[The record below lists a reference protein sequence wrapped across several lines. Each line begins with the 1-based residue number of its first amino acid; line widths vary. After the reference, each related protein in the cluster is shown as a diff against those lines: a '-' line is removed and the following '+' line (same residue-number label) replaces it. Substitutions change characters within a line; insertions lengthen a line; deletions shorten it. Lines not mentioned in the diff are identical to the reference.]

1 MGIENRDYV
10 RGSSSGYDGSGYSGG
25 SYSPGMPPACK
36 WILILTIAVFVV
48 QLVWTVGPSDAQVEQ
63 YQNLRTQSLEEDGV
77 PADQIDQIVRQETRL
92 LQRERYSVAQRA
104 FQLSRDKVISEFQLW
119 RLVTYAFC
127 HSEQSVWHI
136 VLNMLIFWFFAPT
149 LERMYG
155 TREFALFYV
164 MGAVA
169 AGLAFIGLEMFL
181 GKLNP
186 VIGASG
192 AVMAVLMLYAIH
204 YPRQVIRIWGIIPI
218 EVRWIVGFYLIVDL
232 FPVLSSIGG
241 RVDNDAV
248 AHSAHLGG
256 LAFGYL
262 YFKFQWRFERL
273 FAGFRSSSE
282 ARAARRAI
290 AKGNLKLYQPPD
302 NLDDEVDRILEKISQ
317 SGEASLTDD
326 ERETLKAASHRY
338 KKRS

>member
-1 MGIENRDYV
+1 
-10 RGSSSGYDGSGYSGG
+10 
-25 SYSPGMPPACK
+25 MPPACK

-48 QLVWTVGPSDAQVEQ
+48 QLVWTARPSDYQVER
-63 YQNLRTQSLEEDGV
+63 YRKMIVERLELMNEFA
-77 PADQIDQIVRQETRL
+77 PRS
-92 LQRERYSVAQRA
+92 ER
-104 FQLSRDKVISEFQLW
+104 LSRDEIEYQAEAAAESYQESRFSVNSVIKRGLELDPDKVVSGLQVW

-127 HSEQSVWHI
+127 HDEESVWHI

-155 TREFALFYV
+155 TREFAWFYLI
-164 MGAVA
+164 AAAA
-169 AGLAFIGLEMFL
+169 AGLAFLALEFFL
-181 GKLNP
+181 GIWNP

-204 YPRQVIRIWGIIPI
+204 YPRQVLRIWGIIPI

-241 RVDNDAV
+241 RINFDGV

-262 YFKFQWRFERL
+262 YFRFQWRFERM
-273 FAGFRSSSE
+273 FAGFRLSSDE
-282 ARAARRAI
+282 RAARKRI
-290 AKGNLKLYQPPD
+290 SRGSLKLYEPPD
-302 NLDDEVDRILEKISQ
+302 NLDERVDQILEKISQ
-317 SGEASLTDD
+317 SGEASLTDE
-326 ERETLKAASHRY
+326 EREILKAASHRY

>member
-10 RGSSSGYDGSGYSGG
+10 RGSSSGYDGGYSGG
-25 SYSPGMPPACK
+25 YYSPGMPPACK
-36 WILILTIAVFVV
+36 WILITTIAVFVV
-48 QLVWTVGPSDAQVEQ
+48 QLVWTKGPSEAQIERYQKQLVE
-63 YQNLRTQSLEEDGV
+63 SLERQGAE
-77 PADQIDQIVRQETRL
+77 PEEIDQFVRHEMR
-92 LQRERYSVAQRA
+92 RFERDRYSVLQSA
-104 FQLSRDKVISEFQLW
+104 FELAPDKVVPGLQLW

-127 HSEQSVWHI
+127 HSEQTVWHI

-155 TREFALFYV
+155 TREFAWFYLV
-164 MGAVA
+164 GAVA

-181 GKLNP
+181 GKMSP

-241 RVDNDAV
+241 RTDNDAV

-262 YFKFQWRFERL
+262 YFRFNWRFERM
-273 FAGFRSSSE
+273 FGGFKLSSGD
-282 ARAARRAI
+282 AASRRAI

-302 NLDDEVDRILEKISQ
+302 NLDEQVDQILEKISQ
-317 SGEASLTDD
+317 SGEVSLTDE
-326 ERETLKAASHRY
+326 EREVLKAASNRY